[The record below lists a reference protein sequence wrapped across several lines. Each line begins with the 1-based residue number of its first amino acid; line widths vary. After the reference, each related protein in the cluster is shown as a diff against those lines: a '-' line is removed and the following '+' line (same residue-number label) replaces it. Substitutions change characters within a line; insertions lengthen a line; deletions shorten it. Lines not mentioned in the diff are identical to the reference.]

1 MTLPA
6 LATISDPAEA
16 PLSPAAKQ
24 LHAGQDHYA
33 GGRFAQA
40 IAAFS
45 RGIELARV
53 HGAPSEMISELH
65 AKLGNACMV
74 AGDLELASDS
84 YRAAL
89 NLAPHRTSC
98 WCNLGTIHLKSGRA
112 QDAITLYLEALKLN
126 PAHWASRSNL
136 AEALIATRQFLIA
149 KALLSELSEE
159 RPLDGQI
166 RHRLGRACFELNE
179 TQSALEHFQQAV
191 AIDANDADS
200 LYWIGG
206 VSQKLGDLDAASGAY
221 ARAARIRPLIRR
233 PAACSPA
240 DFRLLALHAPFAGN
254 TPADYLFRDAAYDV
268 DTLALLGKD
277 EPDAAALGNI
287 DLVVNLISDADQA
300 AAELPQACRLV
311 EKLGVCVVNDPGRIR
326 CTTRDAVATLLPGIA
341 VCRIPKILRLDAG
354 TEVSVASLSAMMPFS
369 CPVLARPAGT
379 HGGDDFE
386 KFDDLAALSDF
397 LKTRHGEDHYIIE
410 YVDYASPDGHFRKH
424 RFIFVGQEILPY
436 HLAIGDGWK
445 VHHVST
451 DMANQPWMQ
460 QEEAA
465 FLANPGAVFSASH
478 YEALRELRGR
488 IGLDYFGIDCALDKC
503 GDLLVFEV
511 NVSMLVHDDNA
522 EFPYKDPHVRAIKA
536 AFDAMLRA
544 RAGRLSPSPG
554 RGECAASTCDQGR

>member
-1 MTLPA
+1 MLVQ
-6 LATISDPAEA
+6 SR
-16 PLSPAAKQ
+16 
-24 LHAGQDHYA
+24 HHY
-33 GGRFAQA
+33 
-40 IAAFS
+40 
-45 RGIELARV
+45 
-53 HGAPSEMISELH
+53 
-65 AKLGNACMV
+65 
-74 AGDLELASDS
+74 
-84 YRAAL
+84 
-89 NLAPHRTSC
+89 
-98 WCNLGTIHLKSGRA
+98 LKNGRA
-112 QDAITLYLEALKLN
+112 QDAIALYLEALKLN

-149 KALLSELSEE
+149 KALLSELAEE

-179 TQSALEHFQQAV
+179 TQSALEHFRQAV

-233 PAACSPA
+233 PAARAPA
-240 DFRLLALHAPFAGN
+240 DFRLLALYAPFAGN
-254 TPADYLFRDAAYDV
+254 TPAEYLFKDAAYDV

-277 EPDAAALGNI
+277 EPDTAALGNI

-300 AAELPQACRLV
+300 AAELPQASRLV
-311 EKLGVCVVNDPGRIR
+311 EKLGVCVVNDPGRIK
-326 CTTRDAVATLLPGIA
+326 CTTRDAVAALLPGIA
-341 VCRIPKILRLDAG
+341 GCRIPKILRLDAG
-354 TEVSVASLSAMMPFS
+354 TEVSVAALSAMVPFS

-397 LKTRHGEDHYIIE
+397 LKGRNGEDHYVVE
-410 YVDYASPDGHFRKH
+410 YVDYASPDGHFRKY
-424 RFIFVGQEILPY
+424 RFIFVGEEILPY
-436 HLAIGDGWK
+436 HLAIGNDWK

-465 FLANPGAVFSASH
+465 FLADPGAVFSASH
-478 YEALRELRGR
+478 YEGLRELRRR

-511 NVSMLVHDDNA
+511 NASMLVHDDNA

-536 AFDAMLRA
+536 AFDAMLRVRA
-544 RAGRLSPSPG
+544 RRP
-554 RGECAASTCDQGR
+554 